1 MWTAGLLPTEERT
14 MLAVGVD
21 IIELERVAGTLER
34 FAGRFLSRIYT
45 PQEQAYC
52 RGRIPQLAARF
63 AAKEAVAK
71 ALGIGINNGL
81 SFSAINIHHTT
92 HGKPRVDIQ
101 FPTSLQNKYADL
113 DISLSIS
120 DEQEYAVA
128 FALAASL

>member
-1 MWTAGLLPTEERT
+1 MKIYGT
-14 MLAVGVD
+14 GVD
-21 IIELERVAGTLER
+21 IVNIDRISSVYVKYGER
-34 FAGRFLSRIYT
+34 FLRRILSDT
-45 PQEQAYC
+45 EQKEFFATGEKTSY
-52 RGRIPQLAARF
+52 LAKHF

-81 SFSAINIHHTT
+81 SFSAIKIQHTT